1 MKKIYALYKG
11 DNYMMDGTKQ
21 ELADYLKV
29 KVRTIDFYMSPTY
42 KRRNKGNRTIVV
54 YLGEEK

>member
-11 DNYMMDGTKQ
+11 DNYIMDGTKQ
-21 ELADYLKV
+21 ELAKYLKV
-29 KVRTIDFYMSPTY
+29 QISTINFYKSPTY

-54 YLGEEK
+54 YLGEEE